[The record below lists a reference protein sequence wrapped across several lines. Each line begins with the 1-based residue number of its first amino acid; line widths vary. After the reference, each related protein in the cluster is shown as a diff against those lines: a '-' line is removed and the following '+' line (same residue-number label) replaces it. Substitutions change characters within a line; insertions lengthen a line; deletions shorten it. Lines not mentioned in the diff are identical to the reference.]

1 MKIHLLCLL
10 YFLSVSFVKAQ
21 EDDNTQKK
29 IGFLFA
35 NLPLFYSYELLQHQ
49 IQLRKDEFK
58 DTSTGD
64 NQNFKTVIIKDISA
78 YRLIAPQT
86 NQVLL
91 VIFKTPFEKEGVQG
105 KDTAMG
111 IRILIHLQP
120 GISKKE
126 AKKNYKKIST
136 ILEASFTYA
145 NTVYVGKKLIQTIM
159 YSNKKFDVYPPLQ
172 SSFGLQKEDNVY
184 FINLYFAN
192 IKNG

>member
-21 EDDNTQKK
+21 EDDNIQKK

-35 NLPLFYSYELLQHQ
+35 NLPLNNSYELWQYQ

-58 DTSTGD
+58 DTSAGN

-91 VIFKTPFEKEGVQG
+91 VIFNTPIEVKGVQG

-126 AKKNYKKIST
+126 AKKNYKKITT

-145 NTVYVGKKLIQTIM
+145 NTVYVGKKSIQTIM

-192 IKNG
+192 MKNG

>member
-145 NTVYVGKKLIQTIM
+145 NTVYVGKKPIQTIM